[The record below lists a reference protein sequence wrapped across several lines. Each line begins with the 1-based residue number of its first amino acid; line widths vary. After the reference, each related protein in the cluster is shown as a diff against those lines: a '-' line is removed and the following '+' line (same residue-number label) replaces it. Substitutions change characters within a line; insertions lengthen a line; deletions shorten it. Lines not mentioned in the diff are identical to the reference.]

1 MRSRLPLLRA
11 PLFRAPLLRD
21 RRGVTALELALV
33 SPVLIA
39 GMIALAEVSYTLT
52 VDGLLNHA
60 ARAAARSGF
69 TGELAAGF
77 TDRRAQICDTVHRLT
92 HRVLDQRRL
101 SVRSHS
107 YASFTALGQINGG
120 IPPSTALT
128 DLNCGSAN
136 WDAGQTGT
144 ALGGSGQVVVYALR
158 YTQPTLTGLGAVVLG
173 RTEMVHEA
181 RLAVRNE
188 PFMVEE

>member
-1 MRSRLPLLRA
+1 MPIRRLP
-11 PLFRAPLLRD
+11 FLRD

-33 SPVLIA
+33 SPLLIA
-39 GMIALAEVSYTLT
+39 GMIALAEVAYSLT

-77 TDRRAQICDTVHRLT
+77 TDRRAQVCDTVRRLT
-92 HRVLDQRRL
+92 HRVLDQSRL

-107 YASFTALGQINGG
+107 YASFTTLGQTNGG
-120 IPPSTALT
+120 IPPSTSLT
-128 DLNCGSAN
+128 DLDCGSTV
-136 WDAGQTGT
+136 WDARQTKA
-144 ALGGSGQVVVYALR
+144 ALGGSGQVVVYVLR
-158 YTQPTLTGLGAVVLG
+158 YTQPVLTGFGATVLG